1 MAKILFRDQ
10 GYRFMFSSDV
20 EREHV
25 IVFNWDG
32 EARYWLVP
40 DVELEDNDKFSRL
53 ELELSSVR
61 NSTIVLILLCQIR
74 ILVFEQR
81 QVSFTSHAVNT
92 SV

>member
-53 ELELSSVR
+53 ELEDIEALV
-61 NSTIVLILLCQIR
+61 NKNKEKLLQLWVER
-74 ILVFEQR
+74 H
-81 QVSFTSHAVNT
+81 S
-92 SV
+92 